1 MSFDILKELPMGFGM
16 MLMRNA
22 EALNY
27 YTSLPQTE
35 RLAVAKECTII
46 RTEEDMRR
54 YVEKLGRQRPFDAP

>member
-1 MSFDILKELPMGFGM
+1 MGFGM

-27 YTSLPQTE
+27 YTSLPQAE
-35 RLAVAKECTII
+35 RLEVAKECTII

>member
-1 MSFDILKELPMGFGM
+1 MGFGM

-27 YTSLPQTE
+27 YTS
-35 RLAVAKECTII
+35 VI

-54 YVEKLGRQRPFDAP
+54 YVEKLGRLRPFDAP